1 MIWNKEGSQALNK
14 ELFEEEKPK
23 DLVIK
28 DSEEVLLDSVQ
39 DIKNKVIQGD
49 AFKVL
54 KKIPKESFDMVF
66 IDPPYFL
73 QLSKKELRRWNVQT
87 TVNGVLDEWDKF
99 SSFEEYDRFIENL
112 LLEVKRVM
120 KPNATLWV
128 IGTYHNIFRV
138 GKIMQDLGF
147 WILNDVV
154 WVKTNPMPNW
164 LGVRFTNATE
174 TLIWAV
180 KDKNVKK
187 YTFNREYAKSFGI
200 GKVGANVWVL
210 PICGKSERLLDEK
223 GQKLHSTQKPIE
235 LLKRVILTST
245 KEGDLILDPMAGTGT
260 TGYVAKALGRD
271 FVMVE
276 VNPKYVKGI
285 EGRFK
290 KPLKITDKDA
300 VNKGL
305 IQNYIR
311 TGDTLKLIQEA
322 FSRMEGRVY
331 KQLADDI
338 KEKLVKYY
346 GG

>member
-1 MIWNKEGSQALNK
+1 ME
-14 ELFEEEKPK
+14 
-23 DLVIK
+23 DLVIR
-28 DSEEVLLDSVQ
+28 DGEGILSYRIEE
-39 DIKNKVIQGD
+39 IKNRVIQGN
-49 AFKVL
+49 AIEVL
-54 KKIPKESFDMVF
+54 KKIPPETFDMVF

-73 QLSKKELRRWNVQT
+73 QLKRKKLKRWNSKTLVR
-87 TVNGVLDEWDKF
+87 GVFEEWDSF
-99 SSFEEYDRFIENL
+99 SSFEEYDGFIESL

-147 WILNDVV
+147 WILNDVI

-180 KDKNVKK
+180 KDKSIKK

-210 PICGKSERLLDEK
+210 PICGRSERLLDEK

-260 TGYVAKALGRD
+260 TGCAAKMLGRE
-271 FVMVE
+271 FVMIE
-276 VNPKYVKGI
+276 INPRYVQGI
-285 EGRFK
+285 EER
-290 KPLKITDKDA
+290 LRM
-300 VNKGL
+300 VNY
-305 IQNYIR
+305 NNCH
-311 TGDTLKLIQEA
+311 
-322 FSRMEGRVY
+322 EGGCR
-331 KQLADDI
+331 
-338 KEKLVKYY
+338 
-346 GG
+346 

>member
-1 MIWNKEGSQALNK
+1 MIWNKESFQALNK
-14 ELFEEEKPK
+14 KLFEEEKPK

-28 DSEEVLLDSVQ
+28 DREEVLFYSVQ

-54 KKIPKESFDMVF
+54 KKIPEESFDMVF

-73 QLSKKELRRWNVQT
+73 QLSKKELKRWNVKT

-99 SSFEEYDRFIENL
+99 SSFQEYDRFIENL

-147 WILNDVV
+147 WILNDVL

-180 KDKNVKK
+180 KDRSVKR

-210 PICGKSERLLDEK
+210 PISRRSERLLDEK

-271 FVMVE
+271 FVMIE

-285 EGRFK
+285 EERFK
-290 KPLKITDKDA
+290 KPLKIMDKN
-300 VNKGL
+300 VINKDF

-311 TGDTLKLIQEA
+311 TGDTLKLIQEE
-322 FSRMEGRVY
+322 FGKMEGKVY
-331 KQLADDI
+331 KRLADDI

>member
-1 MIWNKEGSQALNK
+1 MIWNKESFQALNK
-14 ELFEEEKPK
+14 KLFEEEKPK

-28 DSEEVLLDSVQ
+28 DREEVLFYSVQ

-54 KKIPKESFDMVF
+54 KKIPQETFDMVF

-73 QLSKKELRRWNVQT
+73 QLSKKELKRWNVKT

-147 WILNDVV
+147 WILNDVL

-180 KDKNVKK
+180 KDRSVKR

-210 PICGKSERLLDEK
+210 PISRRSERLLDEK

-271 FVMVE
+271 FVMIE

-285 EGRFK
+285 EERFK
-290 KPLKITDKDA
+290 KPLKIMDKN
-300 VNKGL
+300 VINKDF

-311 TGDTLKLIQEA
+311 TGDTLKLIQEE
-322 FSRMEGRVY
+322 FGKMEGKVY
-331 KQLADDI
+331 KRLADDI